1 MEPALKQRLLG
12 AAVLVALAV
21 TFLPLLVMDPAPDS
35 GASRVP
41 LKVPPAPE
49 AAGDMRTLDLP
60 LAPAP
65 AASAPPPAVD
75 AAPAAPAAP
84 PAAQAMP
91 DAPPPTSPATAAGDY
106 AVHFGSYATPADAAR
121 VVGSLK
127 AAGLPAYQ
135 EPSMLGARQV
145 HRVRIGPYP
154 TAADAEAARLA
165 AGRVRA
171 DVKARVV
178 VLDADTAGRASTAA
192 TPASVSP
199 TPATGAAASPAA
211 PTPAKAAAAPAPAPP
226 ATTVAAGLDRPTPA
240 GGPPPQPATPPAP
253 ASATRAPAAAGVGFA
268 VQLGAFAHA
277 DEATRLRD
285 RARAAGFAA
294 FVEQVQ
300 TDRGAL
306 HRVRV
311 GPVPDRAAADALRG
325 QVAGRLGVSGIV
337 RPHP

>member
-21 TFLPLLVMDPAPDS
+21 VFLPLLVMDPAPDS

-49 AAGDMRTLDLP
+49 AAGDTRTFDLP
-60 LAPAP
+60 LAAPAP
-65 AASAPPPAVD
+65 H
-75 AAPAAPAAP
+75 AAPAAIETPPPPADAAP
-84 PAAQAMP
+84 V
-91 DAPPPTSPATAAGDY
+91 PTPATAAGDY
-106 AVHFGSYATPADAAR
+106 AVHFGSYATSADAAR
-121 VVGSLK
+121 VVASL
-127 AAGLPAYQ
+127 AAAQLPAYQ
-135 EPSMLGARQV
+135 EPATLGARTV
-145 HRVRIGPYP
+145 YRVRIGPYA
-154 TAADAEAARLA
+154 TSADAEAARLA

-178 VLDADTAGRASTAA
+178 VLDADRA
-192 TPASVSP
+192 TPDAP
-199 TPATGAAASPAA
+199 KPAAASA
-211 PTPAKAAAAPAPAPP
+211 PTPAVKPVDTHTAAPATTPS
-226 ATTVAAGLDRPTPA
+226 TTVTAGLDRPAPA
-240 GGPPPQPATPPAP
+240 GSTPPRPATPPAP
-253 ASATRAPAAAGVGFA
+253 ASASKAPAAAGVGFA
-268 VQLGAFAHA
+268 VQLGAFAKG

-285 RARAAGFAA
+285 RARAAGFPA

-311 GPVPDRAAADALRG
+311 GPVPDRAAADALRA
-325 QVAGRLGVSGIV
+325 QVAGKLGVNGIV